1 MAYRVAAYLIV
12 LVVSNT
18 TAYAEPFKNLFP
30 SKSYQNES
38 VQQFVESLDYQQ
50 GRIKLAETGVE
61 LQVARNFYYLSP
73 MDARRVIVEV
83 WRNPPSLADN
93 VLGMIFPIA
102 QTPAD
107 DTWGAVISYDA
118 HGYISDADAAG
129 IDYSDLLRSM
139 QEATL
144 QANELRVKEG
154 YPKLT
159 LVGWASPP
167 FYDRSTHKL
176 HWAKELEF
184 DGQSEH
190 TLNYFVR
197 ALGRHGVLNI
207 NFVAGMDQLPQIRTV
222 IPAVLAMPEFTSGL
236 RYSDYVPSTDKVA
249 AYGIGGLIAG
259 GVAQKLGLFAL
270 ALAFLKK
277 GWILA
282 VIALGGA
289 WKIVARWFGRGKP
302 QA

>member
-1 MAYRVAAYLIV
+1 MEYRVIAYLIV

-61 LQVARNFYYLSP
+61 LQVARNFYFLAP

-83 WRNPPSLADN
+83 WRNPPSLADK
-93 VLGMIFPIA
+93 VLGMIFPIE

-118 HGYISDADAAG
+118 DGYISDADAAG

-139 QEATL
+139 QESTL
-144 QANELRVKEG
+144 RVNESRVKEG
-154 YPKLT
+154 YPKIT

-167 FYDRSTHKL
+167 FYDKSTHKL

-184 DGQSEH
+184 HGQSEH

-222 IPAVLAMPEFTSGL
+222 IPAVLAMPEFASGL

-277 GWILA
+277 GWIL
-282 VIALGGA
+282 VLIAFGGA
-289 WKIVARWFGRGKP
+289 WRFVARWFGRDKP